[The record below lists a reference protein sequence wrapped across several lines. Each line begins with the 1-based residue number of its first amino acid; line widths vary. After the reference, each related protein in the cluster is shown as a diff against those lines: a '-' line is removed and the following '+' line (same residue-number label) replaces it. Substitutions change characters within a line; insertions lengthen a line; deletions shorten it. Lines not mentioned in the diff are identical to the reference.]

1 MTLSLTRLCPHSE
14 PFSPC
19 QLHRTITRVSR
30 YWQPGP
36 GQLYESKS
44 KLNLMV
50 CLCPSLPVD
59 LTQPSSTCLLFSRY
73 LLFQVLCNPSFSR
86 LGLSD
91 SPFPFGYYATLFSS
105 FWVLCNPFSSFWVLC
120 NPYFILSTTQL
131 IFLLI
136 GYYATYVICLV
147 LCNPYPLFRIYATL
161 AIVYCLIYLLF
172 PVPCT
177 LLFQALC
184 HFL

>member
-105 FWVLCNPFSSFWVLC
+105 FWVLCNPFFFLSGTMQPSFL
-120 NPYFILSTTQL
+120 PS
-131 IFLLI
+131 
-136 GYYATYVICLV
+136 GYYATLIYPEYYVTPSPYRV
-147 LCNPYPLFRIYATL
+147 LCNLSYMSGTM
-161 AIVYCLIYLLF
+161 
-172 PVPCT
+172 
-177 LLFQALC
+177 
-184 HFL
+184 